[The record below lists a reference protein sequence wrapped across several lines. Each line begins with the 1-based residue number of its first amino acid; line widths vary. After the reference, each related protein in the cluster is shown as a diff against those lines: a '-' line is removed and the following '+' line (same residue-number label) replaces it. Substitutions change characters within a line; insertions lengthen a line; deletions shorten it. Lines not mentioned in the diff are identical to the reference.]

1 MMEKDYKSSDFHNEV
16 AQDIKRVYE
25 LYTKDP
31 LVNGVLLFK
40 LLEERENTNRVMKT
54 LLRRI
59 EELER
64 KLGLSASS
72 TPSLPSN
79 TQLKKEHIEEMLSE
93 ADEKIVS
100 FIKKNGKMTAKE
112 VAKEMGYKG
121 ANAASARM
129 NRLYEAG
136 ILKKKR
142 IGKKVY
148 FFLS

>member
-1 MMEKDYKSSDFHNEV
+1 MMEKDYKSSDFHNELSSDV
-16 AQDIKRVYE
+16 KRVYE

-31 LVNGVLLFK
+31 LINGVLLYK
-40 LLEERENTNRVMKT
+40 LLEERENTNRIMKT
-54 LLRRI
+54 LLKRI
-59 EELER
+59 EELEK
-64 KLGLSASS
+64 KLMLSAPS
-72 TPSLPSN
+72 T
-79 TQLKKEHIEEMLSE
+79 QKEETVELLSE
-93 ADEKIVS
+93 ADSKIVS
-100 FIKKNGKMTAKE
+100 FIKAKGKATAKDI
-112 VAKEMGYKG
+112 AKEMHYKG